1 MTTPQLN
8 SYWHRFFKFDW
19 KFGLFLILLV
29 CIPRFVLV
37 LLANQSG
44 NYAAIGAIMFIS
56 AAIPFIFLSR
66 KSLSTIGICGT
77 KKFKALFIAF
87 AAGIALSLLFYFIG
101 ASLFGNTYQNW
112 YVYIGKSYNIPE
124 VLSPEAKMTMFII
137 MATVGM
143 IFSPIG
149 EELYFRGI
157 VHGSFAQSLGEKKA
171 SYVDSAAFAIT
182 HIAHFG
188 LVFVNGTWDFYFLP
202 TLLWVAGMFFTSV
215 AFFKM
220 KQLSGSL
227 LGAILC
233 HAGFNLGMIYSI
245 FYLL

>member
-1 MTTPQLN
+1 MITPQLN

-37 LLANQSG
+37 LLANQTG
-44 NYAAIGAIMFIS
+44 NYASIGTIMFIS

-66 KSLSTIGICGT
+66 ISLSSIGICGT
-77 KKFKALFIAF
+77 RKFKALFIAF
-87 AAGIALSLLFYFIG
+87 VSGIILSLLLYFIG
-101 ASLFGNTYQNW
+101 TVLFGNTYQNW

-124 VLSPEAKMTMFII
+124 VISPEAKMTMFII

-157 VHGSFAQSLGEKKA
+157 VHGSFAQSLGDKKA

-215 AFFKM
+215 VFFKM